1 MNSNLT
7 VHLLQNSEFGN
18 FCMFD
23 YGAVKNLEIYD
34 SKIPPEYDLA
44 KITASVFIYHGAKD
58 TVVPLKVC
66 PHLIH

>member
-1 MNSNLT
+1 
-7 VHLLQNSEFGN
+7 
-18 FCMFD
+18 MFD